1 MRTYDFLKE
10 IPYFAELGDRQL
22 QLLCARTEQVPYEAG
37 ETIFEQGSESEEM
50 YVIMQ
55 GSIEVAETT
64 GNRDT
69 ILAHLGP
76 GEVLGE
82 MSLLEGHPRNA
93 AARAVAPSRV
103 IRVPS
108 EELFRLL
115 TTKDAVLSMLRT
127 VTSRLRSAESILQ
140 HDEKMAALG
149 KMAAGLMHELNNPAA
164 ALARSSD
171 YLDETLEA
179 WQESTRSLLELR
191 AQPATAS
198 PDPGNAPTDPLDV
211 SDREGEIG
219 DWLEEA
225 GVEEAWDVAPAL
237 VAAGWDSEMLAKATA
252 GLEGEAQTSAARWLG
267 LGALSVQLADEM
279 HVAAER
285 ISDLVGTVK
294 RYSYVDQAPVQQ
306 LDVQAG
312 LEDTLR
318 ILTTKIG
325 PEIRVER
332 DYEPDLPK
340 IEGYGGELN
349 QVWTNLIDNAL
360 DAIADGGTLTVKA
373 FSEND
378 CVIVEVSDTG
388 PGIPEDIQ
396 NKIFDPFYTTKPLG
410 EGTGIGLHTV
420 HTIVTKHGGDIRL
433 NSEPGHTEFRVR
445 LPLQINPGGE

>member
-22 QLLCARTEQVPYEAG
+22 KLLCGRTEQVPFEPG

-50 YVIMQ
+50 FVIMQ

-64 GNRDT
+64 GGHDT

-93 AARAVAPSRV
+93 AARAVTSSRV
-103 IRVPS
+103 IRVPQ

-115 TTKDAVLSMLRT
+115 TTKEAVLSMLRT

-171 YLDETLEA
+171 YLDETLSA
-179 WQESTRSLLELR
+179 LQESTRTLLEQGVRLG
-191 AQPATAS
+191 APA
-198 PDPGNAPTDPLDV
+198 PDPDQAPTDPLAR
-211 SDREGEIG
+211 SDREAEIG

-225 GVEEAWDVAPAL
+225 EVPEAWDLAPAL
-237 VAAGWDSEMLAKATA
+237 VAGGWDVEQLGSATE
-252 GLEGEAQTSAARWLG
+252 GLDGVGRAAIARWLG
-267 LGALSVQLADEM
+267 LAALSGQLAEEM
-279 HVAAER
+279 HMEAER

-306 LDVQAG
+306 LDIQAG

-325 PEIRVER
+325 PEINVER
-332 DYEPDLPK
+332 HYEPDLPK

-360 DAIADGGTLTVKA
+360 DAMEDGGTLTVKA
-373 FSEND
+373 FSDNG
-378 CVIVEVSDTG
+378 CVVVEVGDTG
-388 PGIPEDIQ
+388 NGIPEDIQ
-396 NKIFDPFYTTKPLG
+396 KKIFDPFYTTKPLG

-433 NSEPGHTEFRVR
+433 DSGPGHTEFRVR
-445 LPLQINPGGE
+445 LPLRMNPAGE